1 MTDARREALLQAL
14 EAVKKKG
21 NPVLEASLLAAL
33 RGMESSFNPYDHIP
47 MHPEVREWLDP
58 E

>member
-14 EAVKKKG
+14 EAVRLKG
-21 NPVLEASLLAAL
+21 NPVLEQSLLAAL
-33 RGMESSFNPYDHIP
+33 REQEGSFNPYDHIP

>member
-14 EAVKKKG
+14 EAVRVKG
-21 NPVLEASLLAAL
+21 NKVLEQSLLAAL
-33 RGMESSFNPYDHIP
+33 REQEASFNPYDHIP

>member
-14 EAVKKKG
+14 EAVRLKG
-21 NPVLEASLLAAL
+21 NPVLEQSLLAAL
-33 RGMESSFNPYDHIP
+33 RGQEDSFNPLDHIP
-47 MHPEVREWLDP
+47 IHPEVREWIDP